1 MIAFVMS
8 RKNFLKNVT
17 WSLSDKLLRLLLGI
31 VISAA
36 IARHLGVDAFGALNF
51 SITVLSIL
59 TIITSF
65 GFNKIIT
72 REVSSNSRDSSLIV
86 EGLFIFRVLISLIS
100 FFLTIII
107 LLLFFSIDYIYI
119 VIVLFSLFPLSFDV
133 FDFSEQGRNG
143 FKKISLIRTFSFL
156 SSSVIRLFFIYIGL
170 DFSFFVVA
178 IVLEH
183 TITAV
188 LLYYFVLKK
197 DYKELKVRFTSL
209 EKVKPIILESFPE
222 MLAGLFGILF
232 MKMDQLLI
240 SYYYGKYEL
249 GIYTA
254 ATRLTEAW
262 YFIPTAILAVVLPKI
277 NRIKIDKGDY
287 TSAIESSIS
296 ILVFIAIIVSIFFN
310 LFSDL
315 IVQVIFGEE
324 YFSSSKIIV
333 IHVWSSV
340 FLCMGLASGT
350 YLILEGKLKY
360 SLYRNLLGVIT
371 SFAFGLVLIPKLGIE
386 GAAYSTLA
394 GMVSAF
400 FIFDVFVRELRG
412 LFIFKLKSLFVYK
425 AISFLYSYLRLR

>member
-178 IVLEH
+178 I
-183 TITAV
+183 
-188 LLYYFVLKK
+188 
-197 DYKELKVRFTSL
+197 
-209 EKVKPIILESFPE
+209 
-222 MLAGLFGILF
+222 
-232 MKMDQLLI
+232 
-240 SYYYGKYEL
+240 
-249 GIYTA
+249 
-254 ATRLTEAW
+254 
-262 YFIPTAILAVVLPKI
+262 
-277 NRIKIDKGDY
+277 
-287 TSAIESSIS
+287 
-296 ILVFIAIIVSIFFN
+296 
-310 LFSDL
+310 
-315 IVQVIFGEE
+315 
-324 YFSSSKIIV
+324 
-333 IHVWSSV
+333 
-340 FLCMGLASGT
+340 
-350 YLILEGKLKY
+350 
-360 SLYRNLLGVIT
+360 
-371 SFAFGLVLIPKLGIE
+371 
-386 GAAYSTLA
+386 
-394 GMVSAF
+394 
-400 FIFDVFVRELRG
+400 
-412 LFIFKLKSLFVYK
+412 
-425 AISFLYSYLRLR
+425 

>member
-1 MIAFVMS
+1 
-8 RKNFLKNVT
+8 
-17 WSLSDKLLRLLLGI
+17 
-31 VISAA
+31 
-36 IARHLGVDAFGALNF
+36 
-51 SITVLSIL
+51 
-59 TIITSF
+59 
-65 GFNKIIT
+65 
-72 REVSSNSRDSSLIV
+72 
-86 EGLFIFRVLISLIS
+86 
-100 FFLTIII
+100 
-107 LLLFFSIDYIYI
+107 
-119 VIVLFSLFPLSFDV
+119 
-133 FDFSEQGRNG
+133 
-143 FKKISLIRTFSFL
+143 
-156 SSSVIRLFFIYIGL
+156 
-170 DFSFFVVA
+170 
-178 IVLEH
+178 
-183 TITAV
+183 
-188 LLYYFVLKK
+188 VLKK